1 MHWKAYSFLGAS
13 AARQRRGRLL
23 PGSTELIG
31 NAEVP
36 GASQS
41 PSLGLPVNVQFTVN
55 SVHLPFW
62 ATCLWPSQ
70 GHTIPGHMGSLSP
83 WQSGHLRGTQSPA
96 IGHLRGTQSPPGN
109 PGHLRGTQSPAIGHL
124 WGTQSPPIHCRIGVT
139 QSRQPQRCSSPWM
152 RMMPPP
158 LRPRTGG
165 RPTRRTRGGDSP
177 PVESGGQS
185 SASGSNTTWASK
197 GLSGDG
203 DRPRFRCGKHNARP
217 IWVSSKTTSRLACTV
232 Q

>member
-55 SVHLPFW
+55 IQF
-62 ATCLWPSQ
+62 TCLSGQ
-70 GHTIPGHMGSLSP
+70 LAFGHLRGTQSPATWDHSVPGNLAISGAHNPRPLGISGAHNPRPLGISGAHNP
-83 WQSGHLRGTQSPA
+83 RPLPGNSGHLWGTQSPA

-109 PGHLRGTQSPAIGHL
+109 PGHLRGHTVPGHWASLGHTIPA
-124 WGTQSPPIHCRIGVT
+124 HCRIGVT
-139 QSRQPQRCSSPWM
+139 QTRRPQRCSSPWM

-165 RPTRRTRGGDSP
+165 
-177 PVESGGQS
+177 
-185 SASGSNTTWASK
+185 
-197 GLSGDG
+197 
-203 DRPRFRCGKHNARP
+203 
-217 IWVSSKTTSRLACTV
+217 
-232 Q
+232 